1 MKKRAI
7 STVLVALLTLSA
19 CTGCGSGTSTSSS
32 SDIESSINSTVS
44 LTESSKPALPNTYEK
59 TVEIYEKARKKVD
72 LEDITE
78 ESIQWFKD
86 NINTIYDDNEHMEKA
101 LYYGCFLETKYN
113 AYGSD
118 NNYGTTEYYYYRI
131 GEQAVIA
138 VKYVYRKSDNVDDSL
153 TQHHYSKLK
162 KFLIEV

>member
-1 MKKRAI
+1 MKRKVVSAI
-7 STVLVALLTLSA
+7 LLALLALSA
-19 CTGCGSGTSTSSS
+19 CTGCDSKPNSTN
-32 SDIESSINSTVS
+32 ESINSSVIS
-44 LTESSKPALPNTYEK
+44 VESSKVESSKPASPNTYEK
-59 TVEIYEKARKKVD
+59 TVEIYEKARKKAD

-86 NINTIYDDNEHMEKA
+86 NIDTIYDDNEHMEEA

-113 AYGSD
+113 AYGSAD
-118 NNYGTTEYYYYRI
+118 NYGTTEYYYYRI

-138 VKYVYRKSDNVDDSL
+138 VKYVYRKSDNVDDSS

>member
-1 MKKRAI
+1 MRKIFGLILTGGILLSLTACSGDTEI
-7 STVLVALLTLSA
+7 SDN
-19 CTGCGSGTSTSSS
+19 S

-44 LTESSKPALPNTYEK
+44 LTESSKPASPNTYEK

>member
-1 MKKRAI
+1 MKRKVVSAI
-7 STVLVALLTLSA
+7 LLALLALSA
-19 CTGCGSGTSTSSS
+19 CAGCDSKS
-32 SDIESSINSTVS
+32 NSTNESRNSSVIS
-44 LTESSKPALPNTYEK
+44 VENSKVESSKPASPNTYEK
-59 TVEIYEKARKKVD
+59 TVEIYEKARKKAD

-86 NINTIYDDNEHMEKA
+86 NIDTIYDDNEHMEEA

-113 AYGSD
+113 AYGSAD
-118 NNYGTTEYYYYRI
+118 NYGTTEYYYYRI

-138 VKYVYRKSDNVDDSL
+138 VKYVYRKSDNVDDSS